1 MVRTSLTSESIAA
14 GRVPV
19 NIRKMKYCGCLRARP
34 RVHVTPQRR
43 CDSVPGVKAEHWD
56 WLVRGGRVL
65 DGRGGAAVRADVALT
80 GDRIAAVGDLSK
92 AAVANEFDAAGRL
105 VCPGFIDAHTH
116 SDAYLLIEPGAPS
129 KIRQGVTTEITGNCG
144 ASAAPR
150 WPGYTMPADW
160 LEQKYPGD
168 WHSVA
173 EYRALLDAQKPAVNS
188 AMLIGHRALRAAV
201 MGIEPRAAT
210 PDEIARMAKLLDAA
224 LEEGGA
230 GLSTGLV
237 YAPAMHARPE
247 EIQAL
252 AAVAARRGK
261 IYATHMR
268 SEGGALLEAI
278 EETLDVA
285 RATGVRLQISHL
297 KTAGR
302 ANWGKLEAAL
312 EKIRAARKT
321 GLEVASDRY
330 PYTASC
336 TDLDV
341 ILPAWAAQG
350 GRAAILA
357 RLRDPAEH
365 AKIRAEMAAAR
376 DEKYWENVWV
386 GSTRHPDNAP
396 FAGKPIAAAAEA
408 WKLHPLDAALRLME
422 TDELFTGGIFF
433 GTSEEN
439 MWRILAEPWVML
451 GSDASL
457 RAPWGPLSHDHPH
470 PRAYGTCGRF
480 LCAALDGK
488 TVPAGEAVR
497 KMTSLPA
504 EQFRLK
510 DRGVIRAGAFADLVV
525 LDPKTFRDRA
535 TYEQPHQFCEGL
547 SAVWVNGVLTFRD
560 GKDTGARGGRYLG

>member
-1 MVRTSLTSESIAA
+1 
-14 GRVPV
+14 
-19 NIRKMKYCGCLRARP
+19 MKLDRL
-34 RVHVTPQRR
+34 
-43 CDSVPGVKAEHWD
+43 D
-56 WLVRGGRVL
+56 WILRGGTVV
-65 DGRGGAAVRADVALT
+65 DGLGGEGVRADVGIV
-80 GDRIAAVGDLSK
+80 GDRIAALGDLSQ
-92 AAVANEFDAAGRL
+92 AVAAHDFDAAGLL
-105 VCPGFIDAHTH
+105 VCPGFIDVHTH

-150 WPGYTMPADW
+150 WPGYTMPSDW

-173 EYRALLDAQKPAVNS
+173 EYRDLLAAQKPAVNS
-188 AMLIGHRALRAAV
+188 AMLIGHRAIRAAV

-210 PDEIARMAKLLDAA
+210 ADEIAKMQKLLDAA

-237 YAPAMHARPE
+237 YAPAMYAQPQ

-252 AAVAARRGK
+252 AKVVARRGG

-268 SEGGALLEAI
+268 SEGGTLLEAI
-278 EETLDVA
+278 EEALDVA
-285 RATGVRLQISHL
+285 RASGVRLQVSHL

-302 ANWGKLEAAL
+302 ANWPKLDAAL
-312 EKIRAARKT
+312 EKIRAARKA
-321 GLEVASDRY
+321 GVEVASDRY

-341 ILPAWAAQG
+341 ILPTWAAQG

-357 RLRDPAEH
+357 RLRDPAER

-376 DEKYWENVWV
+376 DDKYWENVWV

-396 FAGKPIAAAAEA
+396 FTGQPIAVAAAA
-408 WKLHPLDAALRLME
+408 WKLHPLDAALRFME

-433 GTSEEN
+433 GMSEEN
-439 MWRILAEPWVML
+439 MWRILAEPWVMI
-451 GSDASL
+451 GSDASI

-470 PRAYGTCGRF
+470 PRAYGTFGRF
-480 LCAALDGK
+480 LRAALDGK
-488 TVPAGEAVR
+488 TVGVGEAIR

-504 EQFRLK
+504 AHFRLNG
-510 DRGVIRAGAFADLVV
+510 RGELRVGAFADVLV
-525 LDPKTFRDRA
+525 LDPQTFRDRA
-535 TYEQPHQFCEGL
+535 TYEKPHQFCDGV
-547 SAVWVNGVLTFRD
+547 SAVWVNGTLNFRD

>member
-1 MVRTSLTSESIAA
+1 
-14 GRVPV
+14 
-19 NIRKMKYCGCLRARP
+19 MKADR
-34 RVHVTPQRR
+34 
-43 CDSVPGVKAEHWD
+43 WD
-56 WLVRGGRVL
+56 WIVRGGTVL

-92 AAVANEFDAAGRL
+92 AAAANEFDATGRL
-105 VCPGFIDAHTH
+105 VCPGFIDVHTH

-160 LEQKYPGD
+160 LEQKYPGE
-168 WHSVA
+168 WTSVA
-173 EYRALLDAQKPAVNS
+173 EYRALLAAQKPAMNS

-201 MGIEPRAAT
+201 MGSEPRAAT
-210 PDEIARMAKLLDAA
+210 TDEIVKMQKLLEAA

-252 AAVAARRGK
+252 AKVVARRGG

-278 EETLDVA
+278 DEALDVA
-285 RATGVRLQISHL
+285 RATGIRLQISHL

-302 ANWGKLEAAL
+302 ANWPKLDTAL
-312 EKIRAARKT
+312 EKIRMAQKA

-357 RLRDPAEH
+357 RLRDSAER
-365 AKIRAEMAAAR
+365 AKIRADMAAAR
-376 DEKYWENVWV
+376 GEKYWENVWV
-386 GSTRHPDNAP
+386 GSTRHSDNAP
-396 FAGKPIAAAAEA
+396 FAGKPIAVAAEA
-408 WKLHPLDAALRLME
+408 WKLQPLDAALRLME

-433 GTSEEN
+433 GMSEDN
-439 MWRILAEPWVML
+439 LWRILAEPWVML

-470 PRAYGTCGRF
+470 PRAYGTFGRF
-480 LCAALDGK
+480 LRAALDGK

-504 EQFRLK
+504 EQFRLQ

-525 LDPKTFRDRA
+525 LDPANFRDRA

>member
-1 MVRTSLTSESIAA
+1 
-14 GRVPV
+14 
-19 NIRKMKYCGCLRARP
+19 MKRM
-34 RVHVTPQRR
+34 
-43 CDSVPGVKAEHWD
+43 D
-56 WLVRGGRVL
+56 WILRGGQVA
-65 DGRGGAAVRADVALT
+65 DGLGGEPVRADVGIA
-80 GDRIAAVGDLSK
+80 GDRVAAVGNL
-92 AAVANEFDAAGRL
+92 AGAEAANEIDAAGRL
-105 VCPGFIDAHTH
+105 VCPGFIDVHTH

-150 WPGYTMPADW
+150 GPGYTMPSDW
-160 LEQKYPGD
+160 LEQEYPGD
-168 WHSVA
+168 WQSVA
-173 EYRALLDAQKPAVNS
+173 EYRALLAAQRPAVNS
-188 AMLIGHRALRAAV
+188 AMLIGHRAVRAAV

-210 PDEIARMAKLLDAA
+210 PDEIAKMCGWLDQA

-237 YAPAMHARPE
+237 YAPAMFAQPE

-252 AAVAARRGK
+252 ARVAARRGG

-278 EETLDVA
+278 DEALDVA

-302 ANWGKLEAAL
+302 ANWGKREAAL
-312 EKIRAARKT
+312 EKIRAARAA
-321 GLEVASDRY
+321 GLSVASDRY

-341 ILPAWAAQG
+341 ILPEWASQG

-357 RLRDPAEH
+357 RLRDPGER
-365 AKIRAEMAAAR
+365 AKIRAEMAAER
-376 DEKYWENVWV
+376 DEAYWEGVWI

-396 FAGKPIAAAAEA
+396 FAGKPILKAAEA
-408 WKLHPLDAALRLME
+408 WKLHPLDAVLRFME

-433 GTSEEN
+433 GMSEEN
-439 MWRILAEPWVML
+439 MWRILAEPWVMI
-451 GSDASL
+451 GSDASI
-457 RAPWGPLSHDHPH
+457 RSPEGPLSHDHPH
-470 PRAYGTCGRF
+470 PRAYGTFGRF
-480 LCAALDGK
+480 LRAALDGK
-488 TVPAGEAVR
+488 TVGIGEAVR

-510 DRGVIRAGAFADLVV
+510 DRGVLRAGAYADVVV
-525 LDPKTFRDRA
+525 LDPKTVRDRA
-535 TYEQPHQFCEGL
+535 TYEKPHQFCEGV
-547 SAVWVNGVLTFRD
+547 SGVWVNGVVTVCD
-560 GKDTGARGGRYLG
+560 GKDTGGRGGRYLTA

>member
-1 MVRTSLTSESIAA
+1 M
-14 GRVPV
+14 
-19 NIRKMKYCGCLRARP
+19 
-34 RVHVTPQRR
+34 
-43 CDSVPGVKAEHWD
+43 PGVKAEPWD
-56 WLVRGGRVL
+56 WLVRGGLVL
-65 DGRGGAAVRADVALT
+65 DGRGGTAVRADVALT

-92 AAVANEFDAAGRL
+92 AAAANEFDAAGRL
-105 VCPGFIDAHTH
+105 VCPGFIDVHTH

-173 EYRALLDAQKPAVNS
+173 EYRELLAAQTPAMNS

-210 PDEIARMAKLLDAA
+210 ADEIAKMQKLLEAA

-252 AAVAARRGK
+252 AAGAARRGK

-278 EETLDVA
+278 AEALDVA

-312 EKIRAARKT
+312 EKIRAARKA

-357 RLRDPAEH
+357 RLHDPTER
-365 AKIRAEMAAAR
+365 AKIRAEMAGAR
-376 DEKYWENVWV
+376 NDQYWENVWI
-386 GSTRHPDNAP
+386 GSTHHPDNKP
-396 FAGKPIAAAAEA
+396 FRGRPIAAAAEA

-433 GTSEEN
+433 GMSEEN
-439 MWRILAEPWVML
+439 LWRILAEPWVML

-470 PRAYGTCGRF
+470 PRAYGTFGRF
-480 LCAALDGK
+480 LRAALDGK